1 MTISNYF
8 NTKLLTLLA
17 LLLLSIPTNVRAQ
30 QLQASLSHYSTEDGM
45 PSNAV
50 AGLRTDDY
58 GYLWLATWNGISR
71 FDGYHFYNY
80 KTGIAS
86 GIPGLHNRV
95 DHMIIDQAQNV
106 WLKMYDGRVFV
117 INRKTDRIED
127 PLEGVSGHEQFHVDY
142 FFTPYVTSTG
152 DVLISYND
160 IGLYKLRL
168 DRNGFKQDLIMTGQ
182 LTVNGVVE
190 GYRNDIWAATDKGV
204 HRINMPNLS
213 LERKGYFLNEHIT
226 RLATNGYNI
235 FAATKSGK
243 ILQFSYGKDST
254 MVKDI
259 GREITSLYVDSHGL
273 VWFSDLGDG
282 AYRLNPETGDIK
294 LFTQR
299 VLAPEF
305 TSRGAEYGEAM
316 GVVWVRMNH
325 GGYGYYNRETD
336 EIEYFHNDPINPWNL
351 SNTVNARLEMNEGVV
366 WESTNRRGLEKL
378 EVLKKTI
385 PRTLLIKDATSSL
398 DNEVRAMLHDKTN
411 NRTYLSNKH
420 GQIFVFDGNM
430 NLLTTITHDSEGHPF
445 GRAYGMSQDSKGN
458 IWVSD
463 KDKGLY
469 KITPSGNG
477 YHIVNFHHDDK
488 DPYSL
493 SDNSAYQCVEDR
505 QGNIWVATYGG
516 GVNVLRKDK
525 NGRYIALHHQN
536 VMKRYPRGSHMK
548 VRTIAMDGEG
558 KIWAGTTDG
567 ILIME
572 IQNNKVSIQPLEL
585 PKDIQKGLM
594 SNDIVCL
601 ACDRHGVMWV
611 GTNSGGL
618 SRTISKDEQGIWQFE
633 NYGIEQGLPSEEIYS
648 ITFDNKD
655 NVWFA
660 TDHILCSLDAKK
672 KIITTFSSLDG
683 VDDTM
688 CSEGAAISLSN
699 GNILF
704 GTLDG
709 YYTVDRNK
717 LMTKTGS
724 LLKLRITDF
733 MLKGVVQTP
742 RQADQPLDFYVPES
756 KSVTL
761 PDHNSVFSF
770 RFAALN
776 YQLQHRIHYQYMLE
790 GYDEEWQN
798 ADKTRTATYGDLSS
812 GTYQFK
818 VKAFLLESPE
828 NYDMRTIE
836 VVVPPTYLLSTKAL
850 WIYLAI
856 IVIIALLTLWW
867 YKRFYL
873 PSKRKGLV
881 LKEEKNDEDSELTE
895 SGDVLSDDIK
905 LDVDDA
911 PYADVTEVGVVE
923 SVRDDSHLK

>member
-1 MTISNYF
+1 MTTSNYF
-8 NTKLLTLLA
+8 KTKLLTLLA

-80 KTGIAS
+80 KTGITS
-86 GIPGLHNRV
+86 GVRGLHNRV
-95 DHMIIDQAQNV
+95 DHMVVDQAQNV

-142 FFTPYVTSTG
+142 FFTPYVTSIG
-152 DVLISYND
+152 DVLISYTD

-168 DRNGFKQDLIMTGQ
+168 DRTGFKQDLIMTGN
-182 LTVNGVVE
+182 LTVNAVVE
-190 GYRNDIWAATDKGV
+190 GYRNDLWVATDQGV

-243 ILQFSYGKDST
+243 IFQFSYGQDST
-254 MVKDI
+254 LVKDV

-282 AYRLNPETGDIK
+282 AYRLNPETGDTK
-294 LFTQR
+294 FFTQR
-299 VLAPEF
+299 VLSPEF
-305 TSRGAEYGEAM
+305 TSRGAEYGEAL
-316 GVVWVRMNH
+316 GVLWVRMNH

-336 EIEYFHNDPINPWNL
+336 EIEYFHNDPSNPWNL
-351 SNTVNARLEMNEGVV
+351 SNSVNARLEMNEGVI
-366 WESTNRRGLEKL
+366 WESTIRRGLEKL
-378 EVLKKTI
+378 EVLKQTI
-385 PRTLLIKDATSSL
+385 PRLLLVKNPTSSL
-398 DNEVRAMLHDKTN
+398 DNEVRAMLHDKTR
-411 NRTYLSNKH
+411 NRTYLANKR
-420 GQIFVFDGNM
+420 GQIFVFDGKM
-430 NLLTTITHDSEGHPF
+430 NLLTTITQDSQGQPF

-477 YHIVNFHHDDK
+477 YQIVNFHHDDN
-488 DPYSL
+488 DDYSL
-493 SDNSAYQCVEDR
+493 SANSAYQTVEDR

-525 NGRYIALHHQN
+525 NGRYVALHHKN
-536 VMKRYPRGSHMK
+536 VMKRYPRNGYLK
-548 VRTIAMDGEG
+548 VRTIAMDCDG

-567 ILIME
+567 ILVMQIK
-572 IQNNKVSIQPLEL
+572 NDKVSIEPLEP
-585 PKDIQKGLM
+585 PKVLEKGLM

-601 ACDRHGVMWV
+601 ARDRNGVMWV

-618 SRTISKDEQGIWQFE
+618 SRTTTKDADGIWQFE

-648 ITFDNKD
+648 ITFDHKD
-655 NVWFA
+655 NVWFS
-660 TDHILCSLDAKK
+660 TDHILCSFDSKK
-672 KIITTFSSLDG
+672 KIFTTFSSLDG

-699 GNILF
+699 GNIIF
-704 GTLDG
+704 GTLEG
-709 YYTVDRNK
+709 YYMVDRNK
-717 LMTKTGS
+717 LMNAKGS
-724 LLKLRITDF
+724 LLRLRITDF
-733 MLKGVVQTP
+733 FLNDQLQSP
-742 RQADQPLDFYVPES
+742 RLDSTFQYYIPES
-756 KSVTL
+756 SKVEL
-761 PDHNSVFSF
+761 PTKNCEIAF

-776 YQLQHRIHYQYMLE
+776 YQLQHRVHYQYMLE
-790 GYDEEWQN
+790 GYDDDWQN
-798 ADKTRTATYGDLSS
+798 APKTRIASYENLPS

-836 VVVPPTYLLSTKAL
+836 VVVPYSLTPYIVFFFVLLVIMAAL
-850 WIYLAI
+850 YY
-856 IVIIALLTLWW
+856 WW
-867 YKRFYL
+867 RRRK
-873 PSKRKGLV
+873 SKTPD
-881 LKEEKNDEDSELTE
+881 EKDESSELTE

-905 LDVDDA
+905 LDVDDT
-911 PYADVTEVGVVE
+911 PYADVTEVGVFE

>member
-1 MTISNYF
+1 M
-8 NTKLLTLLA
+8 
-17 LLLLSIPTNVRAQ
+17 LLSIPTNVRAQ

-58 GYLWLATWNGISR
+58 GFLWLATWNGISR

-86 GIPGLHNRV
+86 GIPGLHNRA
-95 DHMIIDQAQNV
+95 DHMIVDQAQNV

-142 FFTPYVTSTG
+142 FFTPYVTSIG
-152 DVLISYND
+152 DVLISYTD

-168 DRNGFKQDLIMTGQ
+168 DRTGFKQDLIMTGN
-182 LTVNGVVE
+182 LTVNAVVE
-190 GYRNDIWAATDKGV
+190 GYRNDLWVATDQGV

-243 ILQFSYGKDST
+243 IFQFSYGQDST
-254 MVKDI
+254 LVKDV
-259 GREITSLYVDSHGL
+259 GREITSLYVDTHGL

-282 AYRLNPETGDIK
+282 AYRLNPETGDTK
-294 LFTQR
+294 FFTQR
-299 VLAPEF
+299 VLSPEF
-305 TSRGAEYGEAM
+305 TSRGAEFGEAL
-316 GVVWVRMNH
+316 GVLWVRMNH

-336 EIEYFHNDPINPWNL
+336 EIEYFHNDPSNPWNL
-351 SNTVNARLEMNEGVV
+351 SNTVNARLEMNEGVI
-366 WESTNRRGLEKL
+366 WESTIRRGLEKL
-378 EVLKKTI
+378 EVLKQTI
-385 PRTLLIKDATSSL
+385 PRLLLVKNPTSSL
-398 DNEVRAMLHDKTN
+398 DNEVRAMLHDKTR
-411 NRTYLSNKH
+411 NRTYLANKR
-420 GQIFVFDGNM
+420 GQFFVFDGKM
-430 NLLTTITHDSEGHPF
+430 NLLTTITHDSQGQPF

-477 YHIVNFHHDDK
+477 YQIVNFHHDDN
-488 DPYSL
+488 DDYSL
-493 SDNSAYQCVEDR
+493 SANSAYQTVEDR

-525 NGRYIALHHQN
+525 NGRYVALHHKN
-536 VMKRYPRGSHMK
+536 VMKRYPRNGYLK
-548 VRTIAMDGEG
+548 VRTIAMDCDG
-558 KIWAGTTDG
+558 KIWAGTTVG
-567 ILIME
+567 ILVMQIK
-572 IQNNKVSIQPLEL
+572 NDKVSIEPLEP
-585 PKDIQKGLM
+585 PKVLEKGLM

-601 ACDRHGVMWV
+601 ARDRNGVMWV

-618 SRTISKDEQGIWQFE
+618 SRTTTKDADGIWQFE

-648 ITFDNKD
+648 ITFDHKD
-655 NVWFA
+655 NVWFS
-660 TDHILCSLDAKK
+660 TDHILCSFDSKK
-672 KIITTFSSLDG
+672 KIFTTFSSLDG

-699 GNILF
+699 GNIIF
-704 GTLDG
+704 GTLEG
-709 YYTVDRNK
+709 YYMVDRNK
-717 LMTKTGS
+717 LMNAKGS
-724 LLKLRITDF
+724 LLRLRITDF
-733 MLKGVVQTP
+733 FLNDQLQSP
-742 RQADQPLDFYVPES
+742 RLDSTFQYYIPES
-756 KSVTL
+756 SKVEL
-761 PDHNSVFSF
+761 PTKNCEIAF

-776 YQLQHRIHYQYMLE
+776 YQLQHRVHYQYMLE
-790 GYDEEWQN
+790 GYDDDWQN
-798 ADKTRTATYGDLSS
+798 APKTRIASYENLPS

-836 VVVPPTYLLSTKAL
+836 VVVPYSLTPYIVFFFVLLVIMAAL
-850 WIYLAI
+850 YY
-856 IVIIALLTLWW
+856 WW
-867 YKRFYL
+867 RRRK
-873 PSKRKGLV
+873 SKTPD
-881 LKEEKNDEDSELTE
+881 EKDESSELTE

-905 LDVDDA
+905 LDVDDT
-911 PYADVTEVGVVE
+911 PYADVTEVGVFE